1 VWKALGSRLQACD
14 LGDVC
19 VCDRRICEVKEKE
32 ELTNALE
39 WKKRLEGFKWPEA
52 ILYYLKYNY
61 IYSQDTKAGK
71 ALDLKKKNVKG

>member
-52 ILYYLKYNY
+52 I

-71 ALDLKKKNVKG
+71 ALDFKKKNSESTL